1 MTVDTIF
8 ICYCIDVEENDGVE
22 NPYYMSDSLRK
33 IMMELKGFAG
43 AHMNIEMKG
52 DAEVGPGM
60 ADGSSIPMLP
70 QQPMPP
76 VYPQIGGQE
85 GQNLNYYGPPPY
97 PGQQVYQQ
105 QPEGYQGQPMPYP
118 GQQMSYPGQ
127 QPPYPGQNMPYPQDT
142 WETEQSEKQQ
152 NHYHQQQ
159 SYPSTSYPP
168 INYNQQ

>member
-33 IMMELKGFAG
+33 IMMEMKGFAG
-43 AHMNIEMKG
+43 EHMNIEMKG

-70 QQPMPP
+70 QQPIPP
-76 VYPQIGGQE
+76 VYPQIGVQE
-85 GQNLNYYGPPPY
+85 GKYLNYYLPY
-97 PGQQVYQQ
+97 PGQQIYQQ
-105 QPEGYQGQPMPYP
+105 QPEGYQGQPMLCPGPMPYSGQQMPYP
-118 GQQMSYPGQ
+118 GQY
-127 QPPYPGQNMPYPQDT
+127 MPYPQDT

-152 NHYHQQQ
+152 KLYHQQQ